1 MVRKYATHLPNCLKS
16 QWADDKKNAAKKRG
30 NRLHRLAI
38 TELEQRM
45 SAGPRNGDGP
55 IHETQEFTAGRVHDS
70 ARTADSELVRDL
82 EGDMISGTGTIPPSS
97 HSTLLL
103 IIV

>member
-1 MVRKYATHLPNCLKS
+1 MVRKYATHLPNCLKR
-16 QWADDKKNAAKKRG
+16 QWADDKKDAAKKRG
-30 NRLHRLAI
+30 KRLHRLAI

-45 SAGPRNGDGP
+45 SAGPRNSDGP
-55 IHETQEFTAGRVHDS
+55 IHETQDIAAARAHDS
-70 ARTADSELVRDL
+70 AGTADSELIGDL
-82 EGDMISGTGTIPPSS
+82 EGDMISGTGTIPSSS